1 MGIGRTVH
9 WTGRMLALLLV
20 LLTAACVWE
29 AGPVLSVRAQ
39 VGTTAENS
47 AEPGK
52 NGSEGQTMA
61 EEKTFRGFPD
71 AGQGTLRFRKNGEF
85 RILVVTDTQD
95 IDKPQEATLTML
107 DAELDAA
114 DADLVL
120 LLGDQIHGPAIGHD
134 EEKTRTA
141 LAAILDVI
149 AQHHVPFAAVFGNHD
164 DEGGVSKET
173 QLGWYQSYPDCLMVK
188 GSAGYG
194 VGNYNLL
201 VWSEDGTKPLAN
213 LWMID
218 SGTYCPKQDG
228 TYDWVHGEQI
238 QWYKETARRIADHNG
253 GAMVPAYVFQHI
265 IVPEIYD
272 LLTVTD
278 ASAKGQPNVVR
289 GFGTWD
295 RNYYRMGEGFRAGNL
310 RECPCPPDHNGG
322 EFEAMKEMG
331 DVRAMFFG
339 HDHTND
345 FVGTYEG
352 IDLVNTDGT
361 GFFLYGPGGDH
372 GGRLIVLH
380 EDDPSHYE
388 TNMLYWKDIVEA
400 PLPTDGSA
408 TNGAVYMFYTRRY
421 LPLLLL
427 AGAGV
432 TFGTLAMRRR
442 GRRKQEKG
450 SENGK

>member
-1 MGIGRTVH
+1 MPS
-9 WTGRMLALLLV
+9 
-20 LLTAACVWE
+20 C
-29 AGPVLSVRAQ
+29 GPVWGEDS
-39 VGTTAENS
+39 GNTD
-47 AEPGK
+47 G
-52 NGSEGQTMA
+52 NGSGGQTVT
-61 EEKTFRGFPD
+61 EEKMFQCFPD

-85 RILVVTDTQD
+85 RLLVVTDTQD
-95 IDKPQEATLTML
+95 IDRPQEATLAML

-141 LAAILDVI
+141 LAAILDII

-194 VGNYNLL
+194 VGNYNML

-228 TYDWVHGEQI
+228 TYDWVHEEQI
-238 QWYKETARRIADHNG
+238 KWYEETSRRIADRNG
-253 GAMVPAYVFQHI
+253 GAKVPAYVFQHI

-278 ASAKGQPNVVR
+278 ASAKGQSNVVR

-372 GGRLIVLH
+372 GGRLIILH

-388 TNMLYWKDIVEA
+388 TNMLYWKDVVKA

-432 TFGTLAMRRR
+432 TAGTLTMRRR
-442 GRRKQEKG
+442 SQRKQEKG
-450 SENGK
+450 SGNGK